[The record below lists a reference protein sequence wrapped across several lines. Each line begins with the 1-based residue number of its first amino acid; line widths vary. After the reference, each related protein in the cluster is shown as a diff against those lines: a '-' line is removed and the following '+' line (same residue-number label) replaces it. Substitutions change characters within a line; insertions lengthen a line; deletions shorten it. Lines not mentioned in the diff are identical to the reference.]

1 MRFGRGAVCERGVL
15 SGWLRQARRVAF
27 LALGAALLV
36 ACSGAG
42 AGRAPT
48 IMPTRTLIP
57 PTATPTPTPDN
68 ATPTPTDL
76 PSPATLAAAT
86 AEAESLSPVEAMI
99 EATTRD
105 LVASGV
111 APANIRLLSVD
122 GFAWQDTTWGCA
134 TREGAAGDAAG
145 GSTAGYRIA
154 YSAGSRVYVYHTN
167 LEGAFFVCD
176 DPAWLVHNG
185 TPILVDPIASAMVA
199 LCRAD
204 AARRLGIA
212 QDALQLT
219 SLVTVTWP
227 DDSVG
232 CPQPGIAYSQQETPG
247 FRVVLRAGEETL
259 VYHTSARHVVLCP
272 PDQAILPGLIRQA
285 LATPVPLESE

>member
-1 MRFGRGAVCERGVL
+1 M
-15 SGWLRQARRVAF
+15 F

-36 ACSGAG
+36 ACNESG

-48 IMPTRTLIP
+48 ILPTRTLIP
-57 PTATPTPTPDN
+57 STATPTLTPAN

-86 AEAESLSPVEAMI
+86 AVAESLSPVEAMI
-99 EATTRD
+99 EATMRD

-111 APANIRLLSVD
+111 APADIRLLSVD
-122 GFAWQDTTWGCA
+122 GFAWQDATWGCA
-134 TREGAAGDAAG
+134 TREGAAGDTRG

-154 YSAGSRVYVYHTN
+154 YSAGSRVYVYHTD
-167 LEGAFFVCD
+167 LEGTFFLCD
-176 DPAWLVHNG
+176 DAGWLARNG

-204 AARRLGIA
+204 ATRRLGIA
-212 QDALQLT
+212 QDSLQLA

-232 CPQPGIAYSQQETPG
+232 CPQPGITYSQQETPG
-247 FRVVLRAGEETL
+247 FRIALRAGEETL

-272 PDQAILPGLIRQA
+272 PEQAILPGPIRQT
-285 LATPVPLESE
+285 LATPLPLESE

>member
-1 MRFGRGAVCERGVL
+1 MAI
-15 SGWLRQARRVAF
+15 
-27 LALGAALLV
+27 LALGAALLG
-36 ACSGAG
+36 ACSGSG

-57 PTATPTPTPDN
+57 PTATLTPPPAN
-68 ATPTPTDL
+68 FTPTPTDL

-86 AEAESLSPVEAMI
+86 ADAASLSPVEAMI

-111 APANIRLLSVD
+111 APADIRLLSVD
-122 GFAWQDTTWGCA
+122 GFAWQDATWGCA
-134 TREGAAGDAAG
+134 AREGAADGTSS

-167 LEGAFFVCD
+167 LEGAFFLCD
-176 DPAWLVHNG
+176 DPAWLARDG

-227 DDSVG
+227 DDSIG

-247 FRVVLRAGEETL
+247 YRIVLRAGEEAL
-259 VYHTSARHVVLCP
+259 IYHTSARHVVLCA
-272 PDQAILPGLIRQA
+272 PDQAILPGPIRQA

>member
-1 MRFGRGAVCERGVL
+1 V
-15 SGWLRQARRVAF
+15 F

-36 ACSGAG
+36 ACNESG

-48 IMPTRTLIP
+48 ILPTRTLIP
-57 PTATPTPTPDN
+57 STATPTLTPAN

-86 AEAESLSPVEAMI
+86 AVAESLSPVEAMI
-99 EATTRD
+99 EATMRD

-111 APANIRLLSVD
+111 APADIRLLSVD
-122 GFAWQDTTWGCA
+122 GFAWQDATWGCA
-134 TREGAAGDAAG
+134 TREGAAGDTRG

-154 YSAGSRVYVYHTN
+154 YSAGSRVYVYHTD
-167 LEGAFFVCD
+167 LEGTFFLCD
-176 DPAWLVHNG
+176 DAGWLARNG

-204 AARRLGIA
+204 AARRL
-212 QDALQLT
+212 
-219 SLVTVTWP
+219 LVTVTWP

-232 CPQPGIAYSQQETPG
+232 CPQPDIAYSQQETPG
-247 FRVVLRAGEETL
+247 YRIVLRAGGEAL
-259 VYHTSARHVVLCP
+259 VYHASARHVVLCA

-285 LATPVPLESE
+285 LATPIPLESE

>member
-1 MRFGRGAVCERGVL
+1 MRFGWGTVFQRSVLQRRIRRARRAVC
-15 SGWLRQARRVAF
+15 
-27 LALGAALLV
+27 LALGTVLLA
-36 ACSGAG
+36 ACSGSG

-57 PTATPTPTPDN
+57 PTATPTPPPADF
-68 ATPTPTDL
+68 TPTPTDL

-86 AEAESLSPVEAMI
+86 AEAASPSPVEVMI

-111 APANIRLLSVD
+111 APADIRLLSVD
-122 GFAWQDTTWGCA
+122 GFAWQDATWGCA
-134 TREGAAGDAAG
+134 AREGAADGSSG

-154 YSAGSRVYVYHTN
+154 YSAGSRVYVYHTD
-167 LEGAFFVCD
+167 LEGAFFLCD
-176 DPAWLVHNG
+176 DPDWLARNG
-185 TPILVDPIASAMVA
+185 TPILVDPIASATVA

-212 QDALQLT
+212 PDTLQLT

-247 FRVVLRAGEETL
+247 YRIVLRAGGETL
-259 VYHTSARHVVLCP
+259 VYHTSAHHMVLCA
-272 PDQAILPGLIRQA
+272 PDKAILPGPIRQA
-285 LATPVPLESE
+285 LATPVPRESE

>member
-1 MRFGRGAVCERGVL
+1 MVI
-15 SGWLRQARRVAF
+15 
-27 LALGAALLV
+27 LALGAALLA
-36 ACSGAG
+36 ACSRPE
-42 AGRAPT
+42 AGRTPT
-48 IMPTRTLIP
+48 VMPTRTLIP
-57 PTATPTPTPDN
+57 PTATPTPPPADF
-68 ATPTPTDL
+68 TPTPTDL

-86 AEAESLSPVEAMI
+86 ADAASLSPVEEMI

-111 APANIRLLSVD
+111 APASIRLLSVD
-122 GFAWQDTTWGCA
+122 GFAWQDATWGCA
-134 TREGAAGDAAG
+134 AREGAAEGTSG

-167 LEGAFFVCD
+167 LEGTFFLCD
-176 DPAWLVHNG
+176 DPGWLARDG
-185 TPILVDPIASAMVA
+185 TPILVDPIAAAMVA

-204 AARRLGIA
+204 AARRLGITPE
-212 QDALQLT
+212 LFQLT

-232 CPQPGIAYSQQETPG
+232 CPQPDIAYSQQETPG
-247 FRVVLRAGEETL
+247 YRIVLRAGGEAL
-259 VYHTSARHVVLCP
+259 VYHANARHVVLCS

-285 LATPVPLESE
+285 LATPIPLESE